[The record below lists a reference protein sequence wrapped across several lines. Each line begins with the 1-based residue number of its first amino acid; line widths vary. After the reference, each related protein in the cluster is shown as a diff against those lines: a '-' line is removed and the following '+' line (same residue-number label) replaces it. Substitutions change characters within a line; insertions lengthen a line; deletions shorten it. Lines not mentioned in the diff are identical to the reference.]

1 MRHAIRHVCHE
12 GLLALFQHGKQ
23 WPTDRTIK
31 QHFNCG
37 ERRPSHGQ

>member
-12 GLLALFQHGKQ
+12 GLLTLFQQGKQ

-31 QHFNCG
+31 QRFNCG
-37 ERRPSHGQ
+37 ERRHIHGQ